1 LNLTRMEVMLSQ
13 PRPDMVS
20 LASNS
25 LRSSSMMSLLFF
37 PLPIFYLI
45 TSINP

>member
-1 LNLTRMEVMLSQ
+1 MRMEVMLSQ

-25 LRSSSMMSLLFF
+25 VSISSMMVLLSL

-45 TSINP
+45 KSIKP